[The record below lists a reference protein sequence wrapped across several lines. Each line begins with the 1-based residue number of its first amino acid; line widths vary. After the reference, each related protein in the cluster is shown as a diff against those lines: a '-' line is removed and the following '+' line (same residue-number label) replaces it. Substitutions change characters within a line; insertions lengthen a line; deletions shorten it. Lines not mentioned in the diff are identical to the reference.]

1 MAEGLKLKIG
11 ADVGEALQG
20 MTAVEQRSLVLQKS
34 IARLQTIIGN
44 TRSPQQLSSALAAL
58 SKRQAELNKITAAA
72 PQTLNTL
79 TKSSGQAT
87 LALFNLGRVAQDAPF
102 GFLGIA
108 NNLNPLLE
116 SFQRLKATTGTTG
129 GALKALGKSLTGA
142 GGLGFALS
150 IASSLAI
157 VFGDKLF
164 GASKKAE
171 EHKEAIQLV
180 ETEYDR
186 FAKRLNEVS
195 ESIAKE
201 ATSFAFLTAYSNDAT
216 VALKLRNAAIS
227 EINKNYSSYLSNLS
241 QEVTSYN
248 ELSRAIQDNIKYLA
262 VQAELKALLPAL
274 NKDFAKAIQLQVDLN
289 QLQRARALGEN
300 NLFGISEEDYQK
312 ESKLL
317 EGQIR
322 GILNSI
328 TAAKKSFEII
338 AGSSKGVL
346 DALFPDLGKTTTGEI
361 KIKPDKITID
371 RPALGSI
378 KIELPTVLEPEKID
392 KSKIAAAVDKL
403 EDLFNERL
411 SLVGKGLKIN
421 LSPEVIANQA
431 NLKAMQD
438 QAATLQGAFNDAFA
452 QFFVSGF
459 TAVGEGIGNILSGQ
473 DFGSGIINAFSGLL
487 SALGEAL
494 IKFGVIKTG
503 LDQLFGPAGFLIP
516 GAVAIGLGVLA
527 IAASTAIQNTGGARA
542 SGGPV
547 AGNTPYLVG
556 ERGPE
561 IFTPSVSGSIIP
573 NNQIGSFSGRSQ
585 MATVRVTGRLRG
597 NDMILQNARTNR
609 MQTRLG

>member
-1 MAEGLKLKIG
+1 MAEGLKIQIG
-11 ADVGEALQG
+11 ADVSQAIGGLKQVETAMQKTVSNSKSFEASVG
-20 MTAVEQRSLVLQKS
+20 KS
-34 IARLQTIIGN
+34 GQ
-44 TRSPQQLSSALAAL
+44 ALG
-58 SKRQAELNKITAAA
+58 KIVN
-72 PQTLNTL
+72 PSN
-79 TKSSGQAT
+79 QAT
-87 LALFNLGRVAQDAPF
+87 LALTNLGRVAQDAPF

-116 SFQRLKATTGTTG
+116 SFQRLKATTGSTG
-129 GALKALGKSLTGA
+129 GALKALASSLSGA

-371 RPALGSI
+371 HPALGSI
-378 KIELPTVLEPEKID
+378 KIELPTVLEPQEID
-392 KSKIAAAVDKL
+392 KSKITAAVDNL
-403 EDLFNERL
+403 EDILNKRL
-411 SLVGKGLKIN
+411 EPGIKAPKIN
-421 LSPEVIANQA
+421 IAPDVIEGMKKARQELDRMLEDAKFIAGSISNAFGQA
-431 NLKAMQD
+431 FDQIAKGGNVFKSIGDALKALILD
-438 QAATLQGAFNDAFA
+438 LIKAAIQALIFRA
-452 QFFVSGF
+452 
-459 TAVGEGIGNILSGQ
+459 ILSAIPG
-473 DFGSGIINAFSGLL
+473 GAAAS
-487 SALGEAL
+487 SAGAA
-494 IKFGVIKTG
+494 GR
-503 LDQLFGPAGFLIP
+503 LFGLAGFR
-516 GAVAIGLGVLA
+516 
-527 IAASTAIQNTGGARA
+527 AR
-542 SGGPV
+542 GGPV
-547 AGNTPYLVG
+547 AGGSSYIVG
-556 ERGPE
+556 EEGPE
-561 IFTPSVSGSIIP
+561 LFTPSVSGSIIP

>member
-58 SKRQAELNKITAAA
+58 SQRQAELNKITAAA

-346 DALFPDLGKTTTGEI
+346 DALFPDLGKTTLKEV
-361 KIKPDKITID
+361 K
-371 RPALGSI
+371 
-378 KIELPTVLEPEKID
+378 VKID
-392 KSKIAAAVDKL
+392 KIKFTDTSKIGVDIIPPDEFKPVAT
-403 EDLFNERL
+403 
-411 SLVGKGLKIN
+411 S
-421 LSPEVIANQA
+421 
-431 NLKAMQD
+431 
-438 QAATLQGAFNDAFA
+438 AATLFSKEFTEYFKKPGVIDFSLIQAVNDDKLNKETKDLAKDLGTNFSQSFRDA
-452 QFFVSGF
+452 INSGISSI
-459 TAVGEGIGNILSGQ
+459 GEGIGNVLSGQ
-473 DFGSGIINAFSGLL
+473 DFGSSITDAFSGLL
-487 SALGEAL
+487 SSLGKAL
-494 IKFGVIKTG
+494 IEYGLIKEG
-503 LDQLFGPAGFLIP
+503 LDKILGPGGIAIP

-527 IAASTAIQNTGGARA
+527 IAASTALKNIGGARA

-561 IFTPSVSGSIIP
+561 LFTPSVSGSIIP